1 MTLEVVGSNPGE
13 VRLKKKYGGRDIRVW
28 VWDQAHSDQYN
39 LYRGRSLV
47 QILVG
52 SICLFFFI
60 FFFKEEYLGLGLGLS
75 QFRFNL
81 YQAIRMTRWEVV
93 GLNQGCVRINIF
105 KGRYLG
111 MGLSPFR
118 SDNYLAVMI
127 TM

>member
-13 VRLKKKYGGRDIRVW
+13 VRFKKKKYGGRDIRVW

-47 QILVG
+47 QNLVG
-52 SICLFFFI
+52 SIFFSFFLF
-60 FFFKEEYLGLGLGLS
+60 KGEYLGFGYGLS

-81 YQAIRMTRWEVV
+81 YQAIRMTRWEVA
-93 GLNQGCVRINIF
+93 GLNQGCVRINFF

-118 SDNYLAVMI
+118 SDNYLAVMM

>member
-13 VRLKKKYGGRDIRVW
+13 VRFKKKKYGGRDIRVW

-39 LYRGRSLV
+39 LYRGGHWFKPWLG
-47 QILVG
+47 Q
-52 SICLFFFI
+52 

-93 GLNQGCVRINIF
+93 GLNQGCVRINF
-105 KGRYLG
+105 
-111 MGLSPFR
+111 F
-118 SDNYLAVMI
+118 
-127 TM
+127 